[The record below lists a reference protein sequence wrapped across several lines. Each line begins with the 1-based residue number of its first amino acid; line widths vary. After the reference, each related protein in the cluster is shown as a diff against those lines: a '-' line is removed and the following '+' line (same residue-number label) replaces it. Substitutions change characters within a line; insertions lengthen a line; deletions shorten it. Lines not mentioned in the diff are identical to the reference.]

1 MDKAYKSSLLH
12 HQPAVFRQVE
22 NNRFRPNSVYR
33 ELAILYILGIGT
45 VKDENKAEQ
54 LLQEHNKETKDE
66 MTVIGTK
73 VKLIKLK
80 KLKDEAPNDDVKQN
94 LKHCN

>member
-1 MDKAYKSSLLH
+1 M
-12 HQPAVFRQVE
+12 FRQVE

-73 VKLIKLK
+73 GEVNKIKK
-80 KLKDEAPNDDVKQN
+80 N
-94 LKHCN
+94 

>member
-1 MDKAYKSSLLH
+1 M
-12 HQPAVFRQVE
+12 FRQAE

-33 ELAILYILGIGT
+33 ELAYSLYFGNWHGK
-45 VKDENKAEQ
+45 KDENKAEQ

-80 KLKDEAPNDDVKQN
+80 KN
-94 LKHCN
+94 